1 MLLLLSPAK
10 TLDLQPPTGPH
21 TQPRLLEHTQELA
34 DQLRAHS
41 PAQLG
46 TLMSISDKLADL
58 NYERYQNFRQP
69 FTPANASHAV
79 SAFRGDVYQD
89 LEADSFTEAQHAFA
103 DRHLRILSGLYG
115 LLRPR
120 DLMQAYRLEM
130 GTRLRNA
137 RGRNLYEFWGD
148 RITDLLAEDL
158 AEDGSGVLLN
168 LASQEYFKAIR
179 TERLEGRVLN
189 LHFKERKNGKLR
201 VVAFNAKRARGRMAN
216 LIIREEITTPEPLT
230 ELVAND
236 YVFDAELSSEND
248 WVYVR

>member
-21 TQPRLLEHTQELA
+21 SQPRLLAHTQELA
-34 DQLRAHS
+34 DQLRDYS
-41 PAQLG
+41 PEQLG
-46 TLMSISDKLADL
+46 SLMKVSDKLAAL
-58 NYERYQNFRQP
+58 NHERYQNFRQP
-69 FTPANASHAV
+69 FTPENASHAV

-89 LEADSFTEAQHAFA
+89 LEADTFTEEQRTFA

-115 LLRPR
+115 VLRPR

-130 GTRLRNA
+130 GTRLRNG
-137 RGRNLYEFWGD
+137 RGKNLYEFWGG
-148 RITDLLAEDL
+148 RITKILAEDL
-158 AEDGSGVLLN
+158 GVDGSGVVLN
-168 LASQEYFKAIR
+168 LASQEYFKAVR
-179 TERLEGRVLN
+179 AANLPGRVLN
-189 LHFKERKNGKLR
+189 LHFKEEKNGKLK

-216 LIIREEITTPEPLT
+216 LIIREGIVEPEPLK

-236 YVFDAELSSEND
+236 YVFDADLSSEND